1 MNLLERNNEP
11 KDETEKSW
19 RDDIR
24 EEKWNDAG
32 EAREENEQN
41 SEEEAEYSEKE
52 ENKREK
58 VCWNRPSV
66 TALLLGVI
74 VVLLICILVLLF
86 SGTERRQKAEE
97 SAASQLQQNISDYAQ
112 QQKQEGEQYTGEKK
126 APIIIERKEDMEIE
140 EREQEKQEEAAS
152 PESAD
157 KDKTAI
163 VVDVE
168 DENDV
173 CYSKEYILN
182 EALPYFRDNNQEAIW
197 DLTHLKRYVKLSE
210 GLKGTDSYYYTGEV
224 NADGKP
230 QGEGLAI
237 YEDNSY
243 YYGHWENGLRCG
255 DGRWFH
261 FYIRVKD
268 KTNKMGIYMAH
279 SYSGGWK
286 DDLPDGYGSEHYDV
300 DISKLEMRERILQNV
315 VGNFSS
321 GLYDG
326 ELFANTVDYTGNE
339 EEWYGTA
346 EKGVFEL
353 FRDVSAIGECSVWQ
367 KKDDQN
373 LYMDIDESENKNQ
386 GIEELLK

>member
-1 MNLLERNNEP
+1 MNLLERNNDP

-24 EEKWNDAG
+24 EENRNGEGDAFQ
-32 EAREENEQN
+32 E
-41 SEEEAEYSEKE
+41 SEPSREAEMEYAEKE

-58 VCWNRPSV
+58 AWWNRASV
-66 TALLLGVI
+66 TVLLLGVI
-74 VVLLICILVLLF
+74 VVLLICIIVLLF
-86 SGTERRQKAEE
+86 SGTERRQKNEE

-112 QQKQEGEQYTGEKK
+112 QQKQEGELYTGEKK

-140 EREQEKQEEAAS
+140 ERDQEKEEEAVS

-182 EALPYFRDNNQEAIW
+182 EALPYFQDNNQEAIW

-210 GLKGTDSYYYTGEV
+210 GLKGTDSYYYTGEI

-243 YYGHWENGLRCG
+243 YYGHWENGLRSG

-261 FYIRVKD
+261 FYIGVKN

-279 SYSGGWK
+279 CYSGDWK
-286 DDLPDGYGSEHYDV
+286 ADLPDGYGSEHYDV
-300 DISKLEMRERILQNV
+300 DISKLEMRERVLQNV

-339 EEWYGTA
+339 EEWQGTA
-346 EKGVFEL
+346 KKGVFEL

-367 KKDDQN
+367 KKDDPE